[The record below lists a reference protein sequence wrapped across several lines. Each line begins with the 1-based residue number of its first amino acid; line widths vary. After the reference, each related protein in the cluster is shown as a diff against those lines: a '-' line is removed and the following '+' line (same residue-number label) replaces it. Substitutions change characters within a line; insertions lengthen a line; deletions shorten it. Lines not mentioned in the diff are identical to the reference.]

1 MIAEISLV
9 VGALKGINDAI
20 NTVKESG
27 SHISDLSGIFTSV
40 TETQVAV
47 DNIEAAVEEDGGV
60 LTQKQALEIAWAKK
74 ELADIQKEL
83 KKQTPRDVWRTMLS
97 VQHKSV
103 MDNKQRLEK
112 DRLNKLRKQSK
123 NEDILKNVIG
133 YALLLVVLYAAYFF
147 YGK

>member
-1 MIAEISLV
+1 MLAEISLV
-9 VGALKGINDAI
+9 VGALKSINDAI
-20 NTVKESG
+20 KTVKESG
-27 SHISDLSGIFTSV
+27 SHISDISGIFTSV

-60 LTQKQALEIAWAKK
+60 LTQEQALEIAWAKK

-83 KKQTPRDVWRTMLS
+83 KKQTPRDVWRTMLA

-112 DRLNKLRKQSK
+112 DRLDKLRKQSK

-133 YALLLVVLYAAYFF
+133 YSLLLVVLYAAYFF